1 MTKANTVTTTP
12 TSTEYYDERLHEML
26 RYKRPHGSKSE
37 VQWIERFIMPYDP
50 LNIDDM
56 ALVITV
62 PHADGRQPKTL
73 FSCHTDT
80 VHRNEG
86 KQRIKYD
93 RTKQTYYK
101 TDGEPLGA
109 DDAAGAWVMLEM
121 IDAGVPGC
129 YFFHRA
135 EECGGLGS
143 SHIFKKY
150 GDILYKFNRAIA
162 FDRRGSTDV
171 ITHQGWSRCCSDAF
185 AQALADALNT
195 NEANMYLPDDSGV
208 FTDTANYTDIIPECT
223 NLSCGYDH
231 EHSGAETLHL
241 PSLFNLRDAC
251 LAIEWD
257 DLPTDRD
264 PTVTEYKEDK
274 WSTFYK
280 SYDKQTAS
288 NDHTLYDMTK
298 AEMYDMAYTDPET
311 FVMLVRAELFGEPV
325 ESAYGGGYAYDD
337 TIYNKL

>member
-1 MTKANTVTTTP
+1 MTKANTN
-12 TSTEYYDERLHEML
+12 ERLYEML
-26 RYKRPHGSKSE
+26 RYKRPHESKSE
-37 VQWIERFIMPYDP
+37 AQWIERFIMPYDP

-62 PHADGRQPKTL
+62 PHADGRHPKTL

-80 VHRNEG
+80 VHRKAG

-93 RTKQTYYK
+93 VAKQCFYK

-109 DDAAGAWVMLEM
+109 DDAAGAWLMLEM

-143 SHIFKKY
+143 SHIATKY

-231 EHSGAETLHL
+231 EHSGNETLHL
-241 PSLFNLRDAC
+241 PSLLNLRAAC
-251 LAIEWD
+251 LTIDWD
-257 DLPTDRD
+257 SLPTDRN
-264 PTVTEYKEDK
+264 PMVQEYKENK
-274 WSTFYK
+274 WNTLYQT
-280 SYDKQTAS
+280 YDKYTKD
-288 NDHTLYDMTK
+288 NDHSLYGMTK
-298 AEMYDMAYTDPET
+298 DEMYDMAYTDPET
-311 FVMLVRAELFGEPV
+311 FVMLVRAELFGEPL
-325 ESAYGGGYAYDD
+325 ESKYDSYAYDD
-337 TIYNKL
+337 NIYNKL